1 MKLENLKSKAGS
13 RHKTKRVGRGFG
25 SGIGKTST
33 RGSKGQ
39 KSRKSGH
46 TRPGFEGGQTTLYRR
61 IPKIGFNNKNF
72 ANNYNVVTL
81 SNIVKLNI
89 STIDKKALIEK
100 GLIDDNNLPIKVIGT
115 AEISRPISVSAH
127 KFSKGSIATL
137 EKSKSKFVVIKQ

>member
-1 MKLENLKSKAGS
+1 MKLENLKSKEGS

-81 SNIVKLNI
+81 NNIVKLNL
-89 STIDKKALIEK
+89 TNVDKKVLVEK
-100 GLIDDNNLPIKVIGT
+100 GLIEDNKLPIKVIGT
-115 AEISRPISVSAH
+115 ATISKPISVSAN
-127 KFSKGSIATL
+127 KFSKGSVATL
-137 EKSKSKFVVIKQ
+137 EKSKSKFVVIK